1 MGFYVVVYCVGDRP
15 VFSSVVAARSHSEAL
30 EKFRASGRFVEY
42 KTYDV
47 FKVDSC
53 IGCEVTEK

>member
-1 MGFYVVVYCVGDRP
+1 MGFY
-15 VFSSVVAARSHSEAL
+15 VAARSHSEAL

-53 IGCEVTEK
+53 IGCEVKEK

>member
-1 MGFYVVVYCVGDRP
+1 MDFYVVVYYVGDRP

-30 EKFRASGRFVEY
+30 EKFCASGRFVEY

-47 FKVDSC
+47 FKVDSF
-53 IGCEVTEK
+53 IGCEVMEK

>member
-1 MGFYVVVYCVGDRP
+1 MGFYVVVYYVGDRP
-15 VFSSVVAARSHSEAL
+15 VFSSLVAAHSHSEAL

-42 KTYDV
+42 KTYYA

-53 IGCEVTEK
+53 IGCEVKEK

>member
-1 MGFYVVVYCVGDRP
+1 MGFYVVIYRVGDIP

-30 EKFRASGRFVEY
+30 EKFRASGRFAEN
-42 KTYDV
+42 KIYDV

-53 IGCEVTEK
+53 IGCEVKEK